1 MDDARAFVGG
11 GKDEEGE
18 CLLAG
23 AAAFLLLDEA
33 EAEEAV
39 RWRFFS
45 REASL
50 ALPGRSIG

>member
-11 GKDEEGE
+11 EEDEEGE
-18 CLLAG
+18 CLLAV
-23 AAAFLLLDEA
+23 AAAFLDEA

-50 ALPGRSIG
+50 AFAGRSIG